1 MKSGELAISKV
12 GSDNLNK
19 QISELK
25 KAAIVNKKSRGG
37 PSNQRGTNQLSSK
50 AGYI

>member
-1 MKSGELAISKV
+1 MKSGDPAMNKGVSSE
-12 GSDNLNK
+12 NLNK

-37 PSNQRGTNQLSSK
+37 PSATRNNQLSSK